1 METSED
7 FVNRLTAKQ
16 KENADFIIQTCLKN
30 GITNPNTI
38 AGILAVSNKE
48 TKLLPVTEYS
58 YENTPNKSIL
68 SIFSAKNYPK
78 LHALTDAQLTAL
90 KKKPEDFFNFLYGG
104 RFENGAK
111 EGYKYRG
118 RGFIQHTFKES
129 YRKIGEKY
137 GEDYVNNPEL
147 LNQPKHA
154 ANGLVWYMTNANKF
168 FDVNNVADVN
178 DAAKKV
184 FRHVRG
190 WGNGYP
196 STNTLGW
203 QQTQTEAPLFV
214 DYVKKKINELQTNQF
229 NEVKP
234 LGVKIPRIMWIGL
247 ILLGGYFVYKYYNKH
262 TNVENLPPSN

>member
-1 METSED
+1 METSKD
-7 FVNRLTAKQ
+7 FENRLTAKQ
-16 KENADFIIQTCLKN
+16 KENADFIIQTCLNN

-38 AGILAVSNKE
+38 AAILAVSNKE
-48 TKLLPVTEYS
+48 TQLKPVTEWS
-58 YENTPNKSIL
+58 YENTANKDIRA
-68 SIFSAKNYPK
+68 IFTKKKYPK
-78 LHALTDAQLTAL
+78 LHELTDPQLTAL

-104 RFENGAK
+104 RFENGAN

-137 GEDYVNNPEL
+137 GEDYVKNPEL

-154 ANGLVWYMTNANKF
+154 ANGLVWYMTDANKF
-168 FDVNNVADVN
+168 FDVNNVADVD

-196 STNTLGW
+196 SQNSIGW
-203 QQTQTEAPLFV
+203 QQTRTEAPLFA

-229 NEVKP
+229 NEIKP
-234 LGVKIPRIMWIGL
+234 SGKKLPRVVWLGL
-247 ILLGGYFVYKYYNKH
+247 ILLGGYIVYKYYNKQR
-262 TNVENLPPSN
+262 NVENLPQSN